1 VITLILGPILSEF
14 EAFGKGL
21 KDTACHAIKDLFPLD
36 FRQVSDIFRYLFL
49 CLLQLLVGKV
59 EEVLISYLED
69 LISLSLWEGGLEI
82 LPCKE
87 GNLLGNIE
95 EGAEPKRENTLQVG
109 AQSPLSFADE
119 SRKCMV
125 GCLSHLPV
133 RLISQDATEM
143 VEEECQKI
151 LDLV

>member
-1 VITLILGPILSEF
+1 MIPLILGPILSEF

-21 KDTACHAIKDLFPLD
+21 KDTACHAIKDFFPLD
-36 FRQVSDIFRYLFL
+36 FRQVSDIFRYLLL
-49 CLLQLLVGKV
+49 CLLQLLVSKV
-59 EEVLISYLED
+59 EEVLISYLEN
-69 LISLSLWEGGLEI
+69 LVPLGLWEGGLEI

-87 GNLLGNIE
+87 GNLLGHIE

-119 SRKCMV
+119 SRQGMV
-125 GCLSHLPV
+125 GRLSHLPV
-133 RLISQDATEM
+133 RVISQDATEM